1 MLKGV
6 NIDDNVFGLAAVCSD
21 GYASPIE
28 SPGPAGAVAPDA
40 P

>member
-6 NIDDNVFGLAAVCSD
+6 NIDDNVF